1 MAEITLG
8 AREMTQRTSTREGA
22 GRRPKR
28 LLIRRPYPTHSLQDT
43 LAAAEAIRAEN
54 RGQPL
59 APDRLAD
66 AMGTTKGSSAF
77 RMKLTSSVK
86 YGLTEGGVNDDVIS
100 LTPLGE
106 AAVSPMSE
114 GERRGALLEAACN
127 PDVFVGFYEQ
137 MDGQALPRDDFSRNV
152 LERGWGIDPS
162 ISAECIELIRAN
174 GEFVGILT
182 ADAAGILSVDL
193 SGASAATEP
202 QPAID
207 APAPTGRE
215 GERPAEPDQGGEPSP
230 PGRVYLGYQVETE
243 VVEFVKDLLQEFDI
257 PYNSVDEEQDS
268 TQPVSPRVS
277 EAMKACNSAI
287 LVLTASTPGQGPDR
301 MLFHVGAASALYSRK
316 VVVLCESDAQG
327 YSPFAGLETIDY
339 TRDRPEDVGLAL
351 LLSLRDA
358 GIIRVVT

>member
-1 MAEITLG
+1 
-8 AREMTQRTSTREGA
+8 MTQRTVAREGA

-43 LAAAEAIRAEN
+43 LAAAEAIRAAN

-66 AMGTTKGSSAF
+66 AMGTTRGSSAF

-86 YGLTEGGVNDDVIS
+86 YGLTEGGVNDEVIS

-114 GERRGALLEAACN
+114 RERRVALLEAACN

-137 MDGQALPRDDFSRNV
+137 MDGEALPRDDFSRNV

-162 ISAECIELIRAN
+162 ISAECVELIRAN
-174 GEFVGILT
+174 GVFVGILT
-182 ADAAGILSVDL
+182 ADDDGKLSVDL
-193 SGASAATEP
+193 SGASAAAEP
-202 QPAID
+202 QPAVD
-207 APAPTGRE
+207 ASAPTGGE
-215 GERPAEPDQGGEPSP
+215 GERPTEPEQEVEPSP

-257 PYNSVDEEQDS
+257 PYNSVDDEPDS

-277 EAMKACNSAI
+277 EAMKGCNSAI
-287 LVLTASTPGQGPDR
+287 LVLTASGPGCASGGQGPDR
-301 MLFHVGAASALYSRK
+301 MLFHVGAASALYSKK
-316 VVVLCESDAQG
+316 VVVLCESDTQT
-327 YSPFAGLETIDY
+327 YSPFVGLETIDY
-339 TRDRPEDVGLAL
+339 TRERPEDVGLAL